1 MVHMEN
7 SAIRIGLAAALTIG
21 SLGLFTSTALADGNG
36 QWNQQQHKNGER
48 AERRASQP
56 ERAARQVPQQRQDRQ
71 VRQERPQQQRQEFQ
85 QRRQNAERQQPD
97 RFRSQ
102 QQPQREQVDQ
112 RRQNVERQQ
121 SERFRAQ
128 QQQQQQQRQQVDQ
141 RRQQNDR
148 QRVQSDRVRVQQQ
161 QRNQFDQRRQ
171 QAEQQQRQRND
182 NFRAQQNQ
190 RNYGQRPDNRRAA
203 DWQNN
208 NRRDPR
214 WNQQPPRRNNY
225 QNYASGNRYRTAD
238 WSRWRDRHYVS
249 APRYH
254 WNYDPYSRPWFDYNR
269 VSYISIYR
277 PTYVIPYNA
286 YQSYG
291 TSYYGPVGCNRD
303 VVGAVLGGVAGGLI
317 GAHNG
322 GGGATVGGAIIGALL
337 GGTLG
342 QAIDMSDQACY
353 GQVLEYAPSNQPVY
367 WESEGAQYQVTPL
380 RTYQSGSGEYC
391 REYQTYIYIDGQE
404 QQAYGTACRQP
415 DGAWRAS

>member
-1 MVHMEN
+1 MVRMEN
-7 SAIRIGLAAALTIG
+7 TAIRIGLAAALTMG
-21 SLGLFTSTALADGNG
+21 SLGLFTSTALADDRG
-36 QWNQQQHKNGER
+36 QWNQQQHRSGER
-48 AERRASQP
+48 AERGATRP
-56 ERAARQVPQQRQDRQ
+56 ERATRQAPQQRQAPRQERQ
-71 VRQERPQQQRQEFQ
+71 VRQERPQQQRQQFE
-85 QRRQNAERQQPD
+85 QRRQNVERQQWE
-97 RFRSQ
+97 RSRAQ
-102 QQPQREQVDQ
+102 QQPQRQQVDQ

-121 SERFRAQ
+121 SERFRARQ
-128 QQQQQQQRQQVDQ
+128 QNQQVDQ

-148 QRVQSDRVRVQQQ
+148 QRAQSDRVRSQQQ
-161 QRNQFDQRRQ
+161 QRYQSDQRRQ

-182 NFRAQQNQ
+182 RLRAQQEQ

-208 NRRDPR
+208 NRHDPR
-214 WNQQPPRRNNY
+214 WNQQSPRRNNY
-225 QNYASGNRYRTAD
+225 QHYATGNRYRNAD
-238 WSRWRDRHYVS
+238 WSRWRDRHYVA

-367 WESEGAQYQVTPL
+367 WESDGAQYQVTPL
-380 RTYQSGSGEYC
+380 RTYRSGSGEYC

>member
-1 MVHMEN
+1 VQ
-7 SAIRIGLAAALTIG
+7 S
-21 SLGLFTSTALADGNG
+21 
-36 QWNQQQHKNGER
+36 
-48 AERRASQP
+48 
-56 ERAARQVPQQRQDRQ
+56 DRT
-71 VRQERPQQQRQEFQ
+71 RL
-85 QRRQNAERQQPD
+85 
-97 RFRSQ
+97 
-102 QQPQREQVDQ
+102 
-112 RRQNVERQQ
+112 
-121 SERFRAQ
+121 
-128 QQQQQQQRQQVDQ
+128 QQRQQADQ
-141 RRQQNDR
+141 RRPQ
-148 QRVQSDRVRVQQQ
+148 V
-161 QRNQFDQRRQ
+161 
-171 QAEQQQRQRND
+171 EQPQRQRND
-182 NFRAQQNQ
+182 RYRAQENQ
-190 RNYGQRPDNRRAA
+190 RNYAQRPDSRRPDNRYTDNRHTDNRRPAG
-203 DWQNN
+203 WQNN
-208 NRRDPR
+208 NRHDPR

-225 QNYASGNRYRTAD
+225 QHYATGNHYRTAG
-238 WSRWRDRHYVS
+238 WNRWRERHYVA

-342 QAIDMSDQACY
+342 QVIDMNDQACY

-367 WESEGAQYQVTPL
+367 WESDGAQYQVTPL
-380 RTYQSGSGEYC
+380 RTYQNGSGEYC
-391 REYQTYIYIDGQE
+391 REYQTYVYIDGRE

>member
-1 MVHMEN
+1 MMRMEN
-7 SAIRIGLAAALTIG
+7 TAIRIGLAAALTLG
-21 SLGLFTSTALADGNG
+21 SLGLFTSTALAEGG
-36 QWNQQQHKNGER
+36 GRWNQQQHKDGAR
-48 AERRASQP
+48 AERKAPRP
-56 ERAARQVPQQRQDRQ
+56 ERAARQAPQQRQAPRHERQ
-71 VRQERPQQQRQEFQ
+71 VRQQRPQQQYQKFES
-85 QRRQNAERQQPD
+85 RRQNAERQP
-97 RFRSQ
+97 
-102 QQPQREQVDQ
+102 
-112 RRQNVERQQ
+112 
-121 SERFRAQ
+121 SERLRAQ
-128 QQQQQQQRQQVDQ
+128 QQHQYQQRQQADQ
-141 RRQQNDR
+141 RRYQNDR
-148 QRVQSDRVRVQQQ
+148 QRAQQQ
-161 QRNQFDQRRQ
+161 HRQQSDQRRH

-182 NFRAQQNQ
+182 RFRAQQNQ
-190 RNYGQRPDNRRAA
+190 RNYAQRHDNRRPA

-208 NRRDPR
+208 NRHDPR
-214 WNQQPPRRNNY
+214 WNKQPPRRNNY
-225 QNYASGNRYRTAD
+225 QHYATGNHYRTAD
-238 WSRWRDRHYVS
+238 WTRWRNRHYVA

-254 WNYDPYSRPWFDYNR
+254 WSYDRYSRPWFDYNR

-337 GGTLG
+337 GGALG

-367 WESEGAQYQVTPL
+367 WESDGAQYQVTPL
-380 RTYQSGSGEYC
+380 RTYRNGSGEYC
-391 REYQTYIYIDGQE
+391 REYQTYIYIDGRE